1 MKLPAAAAAVLAAA
15 FCAGCGTT
23 AMKGTPFWSGEYA
36 EREGAASDRV
46 NLWPVAYWRDPA
58 LSVLWPL
65 GEFAP
70 DRRAV
75 RPFFS
80 EYRDGDSGPWTQFN
94 WLGGLVCFDRA
105 TDENVVFPFY
115 WGNKRHYRWDAAR
128 GGTSETTNSYFH
140 VFPLWWSSHDPGADR
155 RFNSL
160 FPLWVYSRRG
170 DDTLL
175 FCPWPV
181 VAAFRDPLEHRHVV
195 FPLYDRKRFP
205 RRPDCYDDR
214 FGLVLAGRSFEGGD
228 RLSWLFPLW
237 FSRRD
242 ADGGLRT
249 FHSPLWSAK
258 RDDWRAVPLLLSSW
272 KPDGAWGRV
281 LLGIGGWEETS
292 SWAFPLWYQDSA
304 TGEILAPLCYRNPRT
319 GVFASPLWAS
329 KEGAWRCVPPLLS
342 WWSPGTGS
350 GRALLGLAGWDDTR
364 SWAVP
369 FYYRDAA
376 SDTLVTPLWASQAG
390 RWSAV
395 PPLLS
400 WSRSDPATGD
410 RGTYLAG
417 GLVGIERGAEPG
429 RDCDWFAPLYF
440 RDEEKERFLSPLWAH
455 GKEWA
460 AVPPL
465 LSFWRRDGKAG
476 AALLGLGGWSGET
489 KTSWLFPFWLS
500 SGSTFYSLPWSRW
513 TQGGTTYRSFA
524 TVLAG
529 WKSGRENGW
538 WALPFGGCTRY
549 ADQERW
555 RYNWLMLGGG
565 NVSPSASSHWFFP
578 FVMDRTRPEVDSMRS
593 EMDSPRLSSART
605 RYVRTNEWTRIVPPA
620 SPDAKP
626 GTVVERSVRYENASA
641 ESGTSLLLGLAG
653 TSHEVSL
660 DPWRSH
666 GLFEKT
672 LEKDGRFKTF
682 FSPPEADA
690 PGAVARYLAEDGDWF
705 FPLWSHGKRRVAMFR
720 LAGGEKELDAED
732 ENFSLL
738 FFLYDFKRESI
749 PSDGHEYVRRR
760 VLWRLYHHEELD
772 GDSSTDVFPAIT
784 WDRRKD
790 GYRKASFLWRLFRWE
805 RDPEK
810 GTSLDL
816 LFVPL
821 LRP

>member
-1 MKLPAAAAAVLAAA
+1 MKLARAAIAAVAAAL
-15 FCAGCGTT
+15 CAGCSTT
-23 AMKGTPFWSGEYA
+23 AMKGTPFWSGEYG
-36 EREGAASDRV
+36 ERERAASDRV

-94 WLGGLVCFDRA
+94 WLGGLVCFDLA

-115 WGNKRHYRWDAAR
+115 WGNKRHSRRAAAR

-140 VFPLWWSSHDPGADR
+140 VFPLWWSSRDRGADR

-170 DDTLL
+170 DDTVL

-181 VAAFRDPLEHRHVV
+181 AAAFRDPLEHRYVV

-205 RRPDCYDDR
+205 RFPDRYDDR
-214 FGLVLAGRSFEGGD
+214 FGLVLAGRSFDGGD

-242 ADGGLRT
+242 ADGGHRT

-272 KPDGAWGRV
+272 EPDGAWGRV
-281 LLGIGGWEETS
+281 LLG
-292 SWAFPLWYQDSA
+292 
-304 TGEILAPLCYRNPRT
+304 
-319 GVFASPLWAS
+319 
-329 KEGAWRCVPPLLS
+329 
-342 WWSPGTGS
+342 
-350 GRALLGLAGWDDTR
+350 LGGWDDAR

-369 FYYRDAA
+369 FYYRDSA

-395 PPLLS
+395 PPLFS
-400 WSRSDPATGD
+400 WRRSDPATGD

-429 RDCDWFAPLYF
+429 RDRDWFAPLYF
-440 RDEEKERFLSPLWAH
+440 RDEAKDMFVSPLWAS
-455 GKEWA
+455 GRGWR

-465 LSFWRRDGKAG
+465 LSWWSEDSGSRF
-476 AALLGLGGWSGET
+476 LLGLGGRSDAT
-489 KTSWLFPFWLS
+489 KTSWLFPFWLRS
-500 SGSTFYSLPWSRW
+500 DGAFYSLPWSRW
-513 TQGGTTYRSFA
+513 TRGGTTYRSFA
-524 TVLAG
+524 WVLAG

-538 WALPFGGCTRY
+538 WALPFGGFTRR
-549 ADQERW
+549 ADRERW
-555 RYNWLMLGGG
+555 RYNWLLLGGG
-565 NVSPSASSHWFFP
+565 DVSPSASSHWFFP
-578 FVMDRTRPEVDSMRS
+578 LVTDLTRPEVDSMRS
-593 EMDSPRLSSART
+593 EMDSPRLPSSRT
-605 RYVRTNEWTRIVPPA
+605 RWVRTNEWTRVVLPG
-620 SPDAKP
+620 SPDEKP
-626 GTVVERSVRYENASA
+626 RTVVERLVGYEVASA
-641 ESGTSLLLGLAG
+641 ESGTSLLLGAAG
-653 TSHEVSL
+653 TSHKVSL
-660 DPWRSH
+660 NPLRPSAFH
-666 GLFEKT
+666 EKT
-672 LEKDGRFKTF
+672 SEKDGRLKTF
-682 FSPPEADA
+682 LSPPPADA
-690 PGAVARYLAEDGDWF
+690 PGAVVRYLAEDGDWF
-705 FPLWSHGKRRVAMFR
+705 FPLWSHGKRRAAMFR

-732 ENFSLL
+732 EDFSLL

-749 PSDGHEYVRRR
+749 PSDGREYVRRR
-760 VLWRLYHHEELD
+760 VLWRLYHHETLD
-772 GDSSTDVFPAIT
+772 GDSTTDVFPAIT

-816 LFVPL
+816 FFLPL